1 VKVFE
6 KKSGIECR
14 AGLLLSRG
22 GKTLAVAE
30 SCTGGLLG
38 HRITSASGSST
49 YFRGGIIA
57 YANEVKVRELD
68 VDPALLDAKGAVS
81 EPVARQMAEGVR
93 KRFRTDF
100 GIGITGIAGPQG
112 GTEGK
117 PVGLVYVAVATNT
130 GQRVKRFRFEGDRG
144 TVKKAGTDAALAMLM
159 EDLQSES
166 EGEDHGEAN

>member
-1 VKVFE
+1 VKLSE
-6 KKSGIECR
+6 EKSGMER
-14 AGLLLSRG
+14 AAGLLLSRS
-22 GKTLAVAE
+22 GKTLAIAE

-57 YANEVKVRELD
+57 YANEVKVRELG
-68 VDPALLDAKGAVS
+68 VDPAVLDTEGAVS

-112 GTEGK
+112 GAAGK
-117 PVGLVYVAVATNT
+117 PVGLVYVALATPA
-130 GQRVKRFRFEGDRG
+130 GQRVRRFRFEGDRG
-144 TVKKAGTDAALAMLM
+144 AVKEAGTDAALAMLM
-159 EDLQSES
+159 EDLQSE
-166 EGEDHGEAN
+166 GEDHGKGS